1 VTAAAARA
9 AGVPKPLSRR
19 RRIGIWALIVVASIL
34 GVVVILSL
42 WINRQVLDNDN
53 WRDTSADLIADP
65 AVQNT
70 LSIYI
75 VDQLYDNVD
84 IAGSL
89 EQKLPEDLK
98 GLAAPIAGA
107 VREPATRTVNR
118 LLEAPRVQQA
128 WVNSSALAHEK
139 LVNVL
144 ENKTGNG
151 IDTGSGTVTLD
162 LHELLAELGITL
174 GLPQAALDRLPPNA
188 GMVTIMNSDQLGLA
202 QKGVQ
207 IIRFLSVWLLIL
219 VLVLFG
225 LAIYLAR
232 GRRRETLR
240 NVGFAFVLIG
250 LLVVVVREVAGN
262 YVIGG
267 LTDSPS
273 LDRTGHHVWIIS
285 TSILGDIGWA
295 TVLYGAVAVL
305 GALLAGP
312 TAYAVRLRRW
322 MAPVMNDRPAVVWG
336 VAAAAYL
343 LLILWGGTHALRTA
357 WGILLL
363 GGLLALGVYALR
375 RESLLEFPDAS
386 IANDDSVQAHLVR
399 SPAAEIAQLR
409 ELRDSGAI
417 TNAEFERGKQ
427 LALSRDN

>member
-1 VTAAAARA
+1 VTAAAASAPRA
-9 AGVPKPLSRR
+9 AKPLSKRR
-19 RRIGIWALIVVASIL
+19 RFAIWALIVVASIL
-34 GVVVILSL
+34 AVVTVLTL

-53 WRDTSADLIADP
+53 WRQTSADLIADP

-70 LSIYI
+70 LSVYL

-84 IAGSL
+84 VAGAFE
-89 EQKLPEDLK
+89 EQLPENLK
-98 GLAAPIAGA
+98 GLAAPLAGA
-107 VREPATRTVNR
+107 LRQPATRTVNR
-118 LLEAPRVQQA
+118 LLTSPRLQQA
-128 WVNSSALAHEK
+128 FVNSSAAAHQK

-151 IDTGSGTVTLD
+151 IDTGSGNVTLD
-162 LHELLAELGITL
+162 LHQLLTELATTV
-174 GLPQAALDRLPPNA
+174 GLPPDAVAKLPATA
-188 GMVTIMNSDQLGLA
+188 GTVTIMSSDQLSLA
-202 QKGVQ
+202 QTGVQ
-207 IIRFLSVWLLIL
+207 IIRVLSVWLFIL
-219 VLVLFG
+219 VLVLYAV
-225 LAIYLAR
+225 AIYLAH

-240 NVGFAFVLIG
+240 NIGFAFLLVG
-250 LLVVVVREVAGN
+250 LLVLVVRELAGN

-295 TVLYGAVAVL
+295 VVLYGAVAVV
-305 GALLAGP
+305 GALFAGP
-312 TAYAVRLRRW
+312 TTYAVRLRRW

-336 VAAAAYL
+336 VTAVAYL

-363 GGLLALGVYALR
+363 GGLLALGVFALR

-386 IANDDSVQAHLVR
+386 IANDDSVQAHVVR

-417 TNAEFERGKQ
+417 TDAEFERGKQ
-427 LALSRDN
+427 LALSRD

>member
-9 AGVPKPLSRR
+9 ASAPKRLSKR

-34 GVVVILSL
+34 AFVTVLTL

-53 WRDTSADLIADP
+53 WRQTSADLIADP

-70 LSIYI
+70 LSTYL

-84 IAGSL
+84 VAGAFE
-89 EQKLPEDLK
+89 EQLPENLK
-98 GLAAPIAGA
+98 GLAAPLAGA
-107 VREPATRTVNR
+107 LRQPATRTVNR
-118 LLEAPRVQQA
+118 LLATPRLQQ
-128 WVNSSALAHEK
+128 VFINSSAGAHQK

-151 IDTGSGTVTLD
+151 IDTGSGNVTLD
-162 LHELLAELGITL
+162 LHELLTQLATTV
-174 GLPQAALDRLPPNA
+174 GLPPDAIAKLPATA
-188 GMVTIMNSDQLGLA
+188 GTVTVMSSDQLSLA
-202 QKGVQ
+202 QTGVQ
-207 IIRFLSVWLLIL
+207 IIRVLSVWLLVL
-219 VLVLFG
+219 VLVLYAV
-225 LAIYLAR
+225 AIYLAH
-232 GRRRETLR
+232 GRRRATLR
-240 NVGFAFVLIG
+240 NVGFAFLLVG
-250 LLVVVVREVAGN
+250 LLVLVVRKVVGN

-295 TVLYGAVAVL
+295 VVLYGAIAVL

-312 TAYAVRLRRW
+312 TTYATRLRRW
-322 MAPVMNDRPAVVWG
+322 MAPVMNERPAVVWG

-363 GGLLALGVYALR
+363 GGLLALGVFALR
-375 RESLLEFPDAS
+375 RESMLEFPDAS
-386 IANDDSVQAHLVR
+386 NANDDSVQAHVVR

-417 TNAEFERGKQ
+417 TDEEFERGKQ
-427 LALSRDN
+427 LALSRD

>member
-1 VTAAAARA
+1 MTAAAAATRPSA
-9 AGVPKPLSRR
+9 AKPLSRR
-19 RRIGIWALIVVASIL
+19 RRIAIWALIVVASIL
-34 GVVVILSL
+34 AFVTVLTL

-53 WRDTSADLIADP
+53 WRKTSADLIADP

-70 LSIYI
+70 LSTYL
-75 VDQLYDNVD
+75 VDQLYEKVD
-84 IAGSL
+84 VPGAFE
-89 EQKLPEDLK
+89 EQLPSNLK
-98 GLAAPIAGA
+98 GLAAPLAGA
-107 VREPATRTVNR
+107 LRQPATRTVNR
-118 LLEAPRVQQA
+118 LLQSPRLQQV
-128 WVNSSALAHEK
+128 WINSSTAAHQK

-151 IDTGSGTVTLD
+151 IDTGNGNVTLD
-162 LHELLAELGITL
+162 LHQLLVELGTTV
-174 GLPQAALDRLPPNA
+174 GLPPDAIAKLPATA
-188 GMVTIMNSDQLGLA
+188 GTVTVMSSDQLSLA
-202 QKGVQ
+202 QTGVQ
-207 IIRFLSVWLLIL
+207 AIRILSVWLFIL
-219 VLVLFG
+219 VLVLYAV
-225 LAIYLAR
+225 AIYLAH
-232 GRRRETLR
+232 GRRRATLR
-240 NVGFAFVLIG
+240 NVGFAFLLVG
-250 LLVVVVREVAGN
+250 LLVLVVRKVVGN

-295 TVLYGAVAVL
+295 VVLYGAIAVL

-312 TAYAVRLRRW
+312 TTYATRLRRW

-363 GGLLALGVYALR
+363 GGLLALGVFALR
-375 RESLLEFPDAS
+375 RESMLEFPDAS
-386 IANDDSVQAHLVR
+386 IADDDSVQAHVVR

-417 TNAEFERGKQ
+417 TDEEFERGKQ
-427 LALSRDN
+427 LALSRD

>member
-1 VTAAAARA
+1 VTAAAATPPSA
-9 AGVPKPLSRR
+9 ARPLTKRR
-19 RRIGIWALIVVASIL
+19 RFAIWALIVVASIL

-53 WRDTSADLIADP
+53 FRSTSADLIADP

-128 WVNSSALAHEK
+128 WINSSALAHEK

-151 IDTGSGTVTLD
+151 IDTGNGTVTLD

-174 GLPQAALDRLPPNA
+174 GLPQAALDKLPPNA

-202 QKGVQ
+202 QTGVQ

-219 VLVLFG
+219 VLILFG

-312 TAYAVRLRRW
+312 TTYAVRLRRW

-427 LALSRDN
+427 LALRRDS